1 MKSGRWQWL
10 KGMPDVLAE
19 SRREPAEHS
28 RRQLARQRNIFLPA
42 RLVVAAIVLFQFY
55 NSRWLGDPVNPYG
68 VIFETILKVIVAY
81 ALVVLSVTTLF
92 YVVKKFPLSAIQW
105 FVFTLGLADGLFLGS
120 LTILTGG
127 FDSILYWAYP
137 ALIIVNAASIPL
149 ATPQIVLNLLLGI
162 IFLTAGLI
170 ETGAEPELTTGSIRR
185 PIQKIAVEEIPDPRD
200 VVAWLE
206 QSPKPYRK
214 FLWDGLSSE
223 VRSNIQSLASN
234 STDDSALKEMLI
246 KEAISTFSSQ
256 KTFTPTSATNV
267 PQEIVEPTGTHF
279 VLQVTVL
286 LLLTFCC
293 YGVQVLVAAQGRADE
308 ERNEFLVRG
317 EQLRSA
323 GRLAA
328 EVAHQIKNPLA
339 IINNVT
345 FSLHKH
351 LAAEKPETAKQID
364 IIREEVA
371 KADRIIVQIMGYA
384 QLTEGRVEK
393 LNVVDELN
401 RASEEVFPPGAP
413 SPIHIHRSFTAQ
425 LPPLL
430 MLRKHFTD
438 AVSNLLQNARD
449 VSPADGTIHLSTR
462 FLTDESIEI
471 TVRDEG
477 GGIPPDKLERIF
489 EAYYTTKT
497 RGSGLG
503 LAVVKHNA
511 ELYGGIVRAESTLG
525 KGAAFTL
532 LFPSK
537 TLMKPIS

>member
-1 MKSGRWQWL
+1 MKSGQWQWL
-10 KGMPDVLAE
+10 KRMPEVLAE
-19 SRREPAEHS
+19 IRAEPAEHS

-42 RLVVAAIVLFQFY
+42 RLVVAAIVLIQFY
-55 NSRWLGDPVNPYG
+55 TSPWLGDVVNTYG
-68 VIFETILKVIVAY
+68 VIFETIQSVFVTYTA
-81 ALVVLSVTTLF
+81 VVMVTTVIF
-92 YVVKKFPLSAIQW
+92 YVVKKFPPGTVQW
-105 FVFTLGLADGLFLGS
+105 FIFALGIADGLFLGG
-120 LTILTGG
+120 LTVLTGG

-162 IFLTAGLI
+162 IYLSAGLI
-170 ETGAEPELTTGSIRR
+170 ETSTEPELVTGSFRR
-185 PIQKIAVEEIPDPRD
+185 PIQKIAADEIQD
-200 VVAWLE
+200 VRAVVMWLE
-206 QSPKPYRK
+206 QSPKPFRK
-214 FLWDGLSSE
+214 FLWEGIAPD
-223 VRSNIQSLASN
+223 VRSNILRSG
-234 STDDSALKEMLI
+234 TTSANDAELKELLT
-246 KEAISTFSSQ
+246 KEVNSLFPSS
-256 KTFTPTSATNV
+256 KSFASAPDSSAKRDV
-267 PQEIVEPTGTHF
+267 AEPTGTHF

-293 YGVQVLVAAQGRADE
+293 YGVQVLAAAQSRADE

-351 LAAEKPETAKQID
+351 LAAERPETAKQID

-401 RASEEVFPPGAP
+401 RAIEDVFPLGVP
-413 SPIHIHRSFTAQ
+413 SPVHVRRSFATQ

-430 MLRKHFTD
+430 MQRKHFFD

-449 VSPADGTIHLSTR
+449 ASSGGGSIHVSTR
-462 FLTDESIEI
+462 FLENESIEI

-477 GGIPPDKLERIF
+477 AGIPADKLERIF
-489 EAYYTTKT
+489 EAYYTTKE

-511 ELYGGIVRAESTLG
+511 ELYGGTVRAESTLG

-537 TLMKPIS
+537 TLMKPIT

>member
-10 KGMPDVLAE
+10 KRMPDVLAE
-19 SRREPAEHS
+19 SRSEPAAHA
-28 RRQLARQRNIFLPA
+28 RRQLTRQRNIFLPA
-42 RLVVAAIVLFQFY
+42 RLVVAAIVLIQFY
-55 NSRWLGDPVNPYG
+55 TSPWLGDVVNTYG
-68 VIFETILKVIVAY
+68 VIFETIQSVFVTY
-81 ALVVLSVTTLF
+81 AAVVLVATVFF
-92 YVVKKFPLSAIQW
+92 YVVKKFPLGAVQW
-105 FVFTLGLADGLFLGS
+105 FVFALGIADGVFLGG
-120 LTILTGG
+120 LTVLTGG
-127 FDSILYWAYP
+127 FESILYWAYP

-170 ETGAEPELTTGSIRR
+170 ETGTEPELTTGSIRR
-185 PIQKIAVEEIPDPRD
+185 PTRKFAAEEIQNPRA

-206 QSPKPYRK
+206 QSPMPFRK
-214 FLWDGLSSE
+214 FVWEGMSSE
-223 VRSNIQSLASN
+223 IRSNIQELAAQSAN
-234 STDDSALKEMLI
+234 DSVLKEMLTR
-246 KEAISTFSSQ
+246 EASSLFPSQ
-256 KTFTPTSATNV
+256 KSLAAGSAANAAHEV
-267 PQEIVEPTGTHF
+267 VEPTGTHF
-279 VLQVTVL
+279 ILQVTVL

-351 LAAEKPETAKQID
+351 LAAERPETAKQID

-401 RASEEVFPPGAP
+401 RAIEEVFPPGVP
-413 SPIHIHRSFTAQ
+413 SPVHVRRNFTAQ

-430 MLRKHFTD
+430 MQRKHFTD

-462 FLTDESIEI
+462 FLPDESIEI

-525 KGAAFTL
+525 KGAVFTL

-537 TLMKPIS
+537 TLMKPIT